1 MDKFIEAI
9 VIADREA
16 RERVDAAQKYRR
28 ELQNHASSSRNEI
41 YEEFMNNEKTV
52 IEERKRELAQKMQTQ
67 ITQMQESC
75 EASLISL
82 QKLYEENKDQWVKTI
97 VDRCLHE

>member
-16 RERVDAAQKYRR
+16 RERVEAAKNYRR

-41 YEEFMNNEKTV
+41 YGEFMNNEKNV
-52 IEERKRELAQKMQTQ
+52 IEERKSELANQMQTQ
-67 ITQMQESC
+67 INELHESC